1 MKTISQLTNF
11 YYKSLHPTLTEL
23 EADRLALKKRVIIIQ
38 AILAIIATAILYFM
52 FKSSVFSIDI
62 LAFVGF
68 SYFALAG
75 FTYKLLVK
83 DYAKD
88 FKFRVITPLIKEI
101 DINLRYTPSLHIS
114 EMHYTRSGIFTS
126 SPDRV
131 SGNDFV
137 KGKIDGISIE
147 FSDFHAEIE
156 HKDSKGRRSWSTQF
170 QGLFLVSEFPKHFKG
185 KTVIL
190 PDTAQSIFGDFIGS
204 FLQSNN
210 FSRNDL
216 IKMDNPV
223 FEKEFVVYGTNQIE
237 ARYILSHT
245 LMEKI
250 LDFKRRSNHP
260 INLSFN
266 GGKIYMAIEYNK
278 DLFEPSVF
286 HSLLKYKIAM
296 EYVETLHLAIG
307 IVEELKLNEKLW
319 SKL

>member
-1 MKTISQLTNF
+1 MKTLSQLTDF
-11 YYKSLHPTLTEL
+11 YYKSLHPTLSEL
-23 EADRLALKKRVIIIQ
+23 EEDRLALRKKVIFIE
-38 AILAIIATAILYFM
+38 AILVLIVLVLMYFM
-52 FKSSVFSIDI
+52 FESSSID
-62 LAFVGF
+62 LNTLLFVGF
-68 SYFALAG
+68 GYFAIAG
-75 FTYKLLVK
+75 IIYKLLIK
-83 DYAKD
+83 GYASD
-88 FKFRVITPLIKEI
+88 FKFRVIAPLIKEI
-101 DINLRYTPSLHIS
+101 DINLKYTPSLHIN
-114 EMHYTRSGIFTS
+114 EVLYTYSGIFTS

-131 SGNDFV
+131 SGNDLV
-137 KGKIDGISIE
+137 KGKIDGIPIE
-147 FSDFHAEIE
+147 FSDFHAEQK
-156 HKDSKGRRSWSTQF
+156 HKDSKGRTSWSTQF

-190 PDTAQSIFGDFIGS
+190 PDTAQSTFGDFIGS

-216 IKMDNPV
+216 VKMDNV
-223 FEKEFVVYGTNQIE
+223 AFEKEFVVYGTDQIE

-250 LDFKRRSNHP
+250 LSFKKRSEHP
-260 INLSFN
+260 VNLSFR

-307 IVEELKLNEKLW
+307 IVEELKLNQKLW